1 MGNLIK
7 AMEELQSIEKVNIKG
22 KEYATVASR
31 VGIFRKYFPSHSIV
45 TDIVVD
51 DEQRVVI
58 KASIFDENNRLISTG
73 YAEEIR
79 GQGLINTTS
88 AIENAE
94 TSAIGRALA
103 AFGLIGGEYASSNE
117 VENAIA
123 KQNNFQNSNTSKPAS
138 TDIKSIIQQ
147 ENEKLKEANLS
158 VLLKDDMLIIQGK
171 SFGHQN
177 LIKKL
182 GYKWNPSKKV
192 WYKPLLQK
200 AS

>member
-1 MGNLIK
+1 MEKLIN
-7 AMEELQSIEKVNIKG
+7 AIEELTKIDKVNIKG

-31 VGIFRKYFPSHSIV
+31 VGIFRKYFPAYSIITEIV
-45 TDIVVD
+45 TD
-51 DEQRVVI
+51 DEQRVII
-58 KASIFDENNRLISTG
+58 KASILDENNKIISTG

-103 AFGLIGGEYASSNE
+103 AFGLIGGEYASSFE
-117 VENAIA
+117 VENAIS
-123 KQNNFQNSNTSKPAS
+123 KQNNITNTKVTIP
-138 TDIKSIIQQ
+138 DVKSIIQQ
-147 ENEKLKEANLS
+147 ENEKLKAANLS
-158 VLLKDDMLIIQGK
+158 VYMQDNMLIIQGK
-171 SFGHQN
+171 SFGYQN

-192 WYKPLLQK
+192 WYKPLLK
-200 AS
+200 EAS

>member
-1 MGNLIK
+1 MEKLIK
-7 AMEELQSIEKVNIKG
+7 AMEELQKIDKVNIKG

-31 VGIFRKYFPSHSIV
+31 VGIFRKYFPAYSIITEIV
-45 TDIVVD
+45 TD
-51 DEQRVVI
+51 DEQRVII
-58 KASIFDENNRLISTG
+58 KASILDENNRTISTG

-103 AFGLIGGEYASSNE
+103 AFGLIGGEYASSFE
-117 VENAIA
+117 VENAIQ
-123 KQNNFQNSNTSKPAS
+123 KQSNQNTNFL
-138 TDIKSIIQQ
+138 DIKTIIQQ
-147 ENEKLKEANLS
+147 ENEKLREADLS
-158 VLLKDDMLIIQGK
+158 VYLQDDTLIIQGK
-171 SFGHQN
+171 TFGKQN

-182 GYKWNPSKKV
+182 GYKWQPSKKV
-192 WYKPLLQK
+192 WYKPLQQ

>member
-1 MGNLIK
+1 MEKLIK
-7 AMEELQSIEKVNIKG
+7 AMEELQKIDKVNIKG

-31 VGIFRKYFPSHSIV
+31 VGIFRKYFPAYSIITEIV
-45 TDIVVD
+45 TD

-58 KASIFDENNRLISTG
+58 RASIINENNQTISTG

-103 AFGLIGGEYASSNE
+103 AFGLIGGEYASSFE
-117 VENAIA
+117 VENAIQ
-123 KQNNFQNSNTSKPAS
+123 KQNNQNTHSL
-138 TDIKSIIQQ
+138 DIKTILQQ
-147 ENEKLKEANLS
+147 ENEKLKEVDLS
-158 VLLKDDMLIIQGK
+158 VYLQDNTLIIQGK
-171 SFGHQN
+171 TFGKQN

-182 GYKWNPSKKV
+182 GYKWQPSKKV
-192 WYKPLLQK
+192 WHKSLQE

>member
-1 MGNLIK
+1 MNELVK
-7 AMEELQSIEKVNIKG
+7 AMEELQKIEKVNIKG

-31 VGIFRKYFPSHSIV
+31 VGIFRRHFPSYSIV

-58 KASIFDENNRLISTG
+58 KASIFDESEKILATG

-79 GQGLINTTS
+79 GQGVINTTS

-103 AFGLIGGEYASSNE
+103 AFGLIGGEYASSFE
-117 VENAIA
+117 VGNAIQ
-123 KQNNFQNSNTSKPAS
+123 KQSLMQNDDHQDVKT
-138 TDIKSIIQQ
+138 IVQQ
-147 ENEKLKEANLS
+147 ENDKLKEADLS
-158 VLLKDDMLIIQGK
+158 VYIQDGLLIIQGK
-171 SFGHQN
+171 TFGKQN

-192 WYKPLLQK
+192 WYKPIFKALDK

>member
-1 MGNLIK
+1 MDNLIK
-7 AMEELQSIEKVNIKG
+7 AIEELQTISKINIKG

-31 VGIFRKYFPSHSIV
+31 VGIFRKYFSSYSII
-45 TDIVVD
+45 TEIITD
-51 DEQRVVI
+51 DEQRVII
-58 KASIFDENNRLISTG
+58 KASILDENSKIISTG

-103 AFGLIGGEYASSNE
+103 AFGLIGGEYASSFE
-117 VENAIA
+117 VENAIN
-123 KQNNFQNSNTSKPAS
+123 KQNDTSQNIQPQNKL
-138 TDIKSIIQQ
+138 DIKDIIQQ
-147 ENEKLKEANLS
+147 ENEKLKVANLS
-158 VLLKDDMLIIQGK
+158 VYIQDDNLIIQGK
-171 SFGHQN
+171 SFGHQS

-182 GYKWNPSKKV
+182 AYKWNPSQKV
-192 WYKPLLQK
+192 WYKPLN

>member
-1 MGNLIK
+1 MSELIK
-7 AMEELQSIEKVNIKG
+7 AMEELQTIDKVNIKG

-31 VGIFRKYFPSHSIV
+31 VGIFRKYFPAYSIITEIV
-45 TDIVVD
+45 TD
-51 DEQRVVI
+51 DEQRVII
-58 KASIFDENNRLISTG
+58 KASILDENNKTISTG

-103 AFGLIGGEYASSNE
+103 AFGLIGGEYASSFE
-117 VENAIA
+117 VENAIQ
-123 KQNNFQNSNTSKPAS
+123 KQNNTTDTKVNTPN
-138 TDIKSIIQQ
+138 DVKSIIQQ
-147 ENEKLKEANLS
+147 ENEKLKAANLS
-158 VLLKDDMLIIQGK
+158 VYMQDNMLIIQGK

-192 WYKPLLQK
+192 WYKPLLNQ

>member
-1 MGNLIK
+1 MSNLIK
-7 AMEELQSIEKVNIKG
+7 AMEELTKIDKVNIKG

-31 VGIFRKYFPSHSIV
+31 VGIFRKYFPTHSIL
-45 TDIVVD
+45 TDIITD
-51 DEQRVVI
+51 DEQRVII
-58 KASIFDENNRLISTG
+58 KASILDESNKIISTG

-79 GQGLINTTS
+79 GQGVINTTS

-103 AFGLIGGEYASSNE
+103 AFGLIGGEYASSFE
-117 VENAIA
+117 VENAIQ
-123 KQNNFQNSNTSKPAS
+123 KQTAQNTQSN
-138 TDIKSIIQQ
+138 TDIKTIIQE
-147 ENEKLKEANLS
+147 ENDKLKEAELS
-158 VLLKDDMLIIQGK
+158 VYFQDNSLIIQGK
-171 SFGHQN
+171 TFGKQN

-192 WYKPLLQK
+192 WYKPLLKQ

>member
-1 MGNLIK
+1 METLIK
-7 AMEELQSIEKVNIKG
+7 AMEELTKIDKVNIKG
-22 KEYATVASR
+22 KEYATIASR
-31 VGIFRKYFPSHSIV
+31 VGIFRKYFPAYSIITEIV
-45 TDIVVD
+45 TD
-51 DEQRVVI
+51 DEQRVII
-58 KASIFDENNRLISTG
+58 KASILDEKDKIISTG

-103 AFGLIGGEYASSNE
+103 AFGLIGGEYASSFE
-117 VENAIA
+117 IENAIN
-123 KQNNFQNSNTSKPAS
+123 KQTQHSNSQAAN
-138 TDIKSIIQQ
+138 DVKSIIQQ
-147 ENEKLKEANLS
+147 ENEKLKAANLS
-158 VLLKDDMLIIQGK
+158 VYLQDDVLVIQGK

-182 GYKWNPSKKV
+182 GYKWNPSKKI
-192 WYKPLLQK
+192 WYKPLFNQ

>member
-1 MGNLIK
+1 MSNLIK
-7 AMEELQSIEKVNIKG
+7 AIEELQTIGKINIKG

-31 VGIFRKYFPSHSIV
+31 VGIFRKYFPSHSII
-45 TDIVVD
+45 TEIITD
-51 DEQRVVI
+51 DEQRVII
-58 KASIFDENNRLISTG
+58 KASILDENNKIISTG

-103 AFGLIGGEYASSNE
+103 AFGLIGGEYASSFE
-117 VENAIA
+117 VENAIN
-123 KQNNFQNSNTSKPAS
+123 QQNST
-138 TDIKSIIQQ
+138 TDTKVTMPDVKSIIQQ
-147 ENEKLKEANLS
+147 ENEKLKSANLS
-158 VLLKDDMLIIQGK
+158 VYLQDNMLIIQGK

-192 WYKPLLQK
+192 WFKPLLK
-200 AS
+200 EAS